1 MKLALFDLDETLISG
16 DCSSLWSAYMVAK
29 GWVADEQAFLQQ
41 DAALMQQY
49 AVGQMD
55 MQEYMRCTLVPLIGR
70 SENDVAA
77 MVDNYIQDVIAPR
90 VYAQARECLATHRA
104 QGDRTVVISASGEH
118 LVQPIARFLGVDEA
132 LAIGVEI
139 QNGHFTGATQGTMTY
154 REGKV
159 SRLLHLI
166 NQDESLLQQ
175 ASFYSDSHNDMP
187 LLTRVGQPV
196 AVNPDTILLEH
207 ARQAG
212 WPVYAWR

>member
-49 AVGQMD
+49 AVGKMD
-55 MQEYMRCTLVPLIGR
+55 MQEYMRCTLVPLIDR
-70 SENDVAA
+70 RESDVAA
-77 MVDNYIQDVIAPR
+77 MVANYIQDVIAPR
-90 VYAQARECLATHRA
+90 IYAQARECLAEHRD
-104 QGDRTVVISASGEH
+104 QGDRTVIISASGEH
-118 LVQPIARFLGVDEA
+118 LVRPIARFLGVDET

-139 QNGHFTGATQGTMTY
+139 QDGRFTGATQGTMTY

-159 SRLLHLI
+159 SRLLNLI
-166 NQDESLLQQ
+166 NQDETLLQE
-175 ASFYSDSHNDMP
+175 ARFYSDSHNDLP

-196 AVNPDTILLEH
+196 AVNPDAVLLRH
-207 ARQAG
+207 AQQAG

>member
-49 AVGQMD
+49 AVGKMD
-55 MQEYMRCTLVPLIGR
+55 MQEYMRCTLVPLIDR
-70 SENDVAA
+70 RESDVAA
-77 MVDNYIQDVIAPR
+77 MVANYIQDVIAPR
-90 VYAQARECLATHRA
+90 IYTQARDCLAAHRA
-104 QGDRTVVISASGEH
+104 QGDRTVIISASGEH
-118 LVQPIARFLGVDEA
+118 LVRPIARFLGVDET

-139 QNGHFTGATQGTMTY
+139 LDGRFTGATQGTMTY

-166 NQDESLLQQ
+166 NQDETLLQE
-175 ASFYSDSHNDMP
+175 ARFYSDSHNDLP
-187 LLTRVGQPV
+187 LLNRVGYPV
-196 AVNPDTILLEH
+196 AVNPDAILLRH
-207 ARQAG
+207 AQQEG
-212 WPVYAWR
+212 WPIYAWH